1 MPFFLLNNHDMAK
14 KNITP
19 SVPVS
24 DDSMERLAR
33 IMNDSPTII
42 KLYGTEW
49 EIRALRPGTQWLIA
63 EEACKIVKQENVT
76 MGDVIRLFA
85 VNMPSVTRVITLA
98 LLNNKK
104 DIYGERYQQVYD
116 TLMWGEYNIKDWA
129 VLLSEI
135 LNLIDVDFFLASTN
149 VVKILRQNTLDRKT
163 TMEEQRQYLHAR
175 NGEE

>member
-1 MPFFLLNNHDMAK
+1 MLDMAK
-14 KNITP
+14 NTNTP
-19 SVPVS
+19 ATPVS
-24 DDSMERLAR
+24 DASMERLAR

-42 KLYGTEW
+42 KLRGTEW
-49 EIRALRPGTQWLIA
+49 ELKALRPGTQWLIA
-63 EEACKIVKQENVT
+63 EEACKIVNQENLT
-76 MGDVIRLFA
+76 MGDVIKLFA

-104 DIYGERYQQVYD
+104 DIYGERYQKVYD
-116 TLMWGEYNIKDWA
+116 TLMWGDYDVKDWA
-129 VLLSEI
+129 VILSEI

-175 NGEE
+175 SGEE